1 MKKYSIG
8 FIFVLLIILVLVSGA
23 YEISY
28 DMAKDKAQE
37 EKIIDY
43 NKQDHTLVET
53 DGTAKNADCFY
64 LTEEHG
70 FITVYLS
77 DKKTVF
83 EYTSIDVRSLPAELE
98 AEIKNGKYMKDTE
111 ELYNFLETY
120 SS

>member
-8 FIFVLLIILVLVSGA
+8 LIFALLIILVLVSGA

-28 DMAKDKAQE
+28 DMAKDRARE

-43 NKQDHTLVET
+43 NKQAHTSVET
-53 DGTAKNADCFY
+53 DGTAKNTDCFY
-64 LTEEHG
+64 LIEEHG

-83 EYTSIDVRSLPAELE
+83 EYTSIDAKSLPAEIE
-98 AEIKNGKYMKDTE
+98 AEIKNGKYIKNTE
-111 ELYNFLETY
+111 ELYSFLETY